1 MSQELTRNNVRELS
15 PNEAKDELQKAL
27 KLIRN
32 NTIQPPNYRHK
43 FFSSMTEIIMTA
55 LGSTLI
61 IPAMPVVIISVLA
74 KDISLLS
81 IGVAGVVLSLAPLSL
96 MDWNGNPKN
105 RLASFLVNTFG
116 TKKKKIEAKAL
127 QEEYL
132 KYSQSMELFKLYV
145 ADIKMSLDER
155 GILDTIN
162 QNDKYNHHSIDED
175 GTYHISKVEPEKT
188 HTMALNDAR
197 VDEMIKSLAKSPR
210 MKEQLQIGL
219 SK

>member
-15 PNEAKDELQKAL
+15 PNEAKGELQKAL

-32 NTIQPPNYRHK
+32 NTIQPPNYRHR
-43 FFSSMTEIIMTA
+43 FFSSTVENAIITSGC
-55 LGSTLI
+55 L
-61 IPAMPVVIISVLA
+61 
-74 KDISLLS
+74 
-81 IGVAGVVLSLAPLSL
+81 VAVLSLVSAISFTFPSL
-96 MDWNGNPKN
+96 LIGLAVNMISLAINLILLDWNGNPKN